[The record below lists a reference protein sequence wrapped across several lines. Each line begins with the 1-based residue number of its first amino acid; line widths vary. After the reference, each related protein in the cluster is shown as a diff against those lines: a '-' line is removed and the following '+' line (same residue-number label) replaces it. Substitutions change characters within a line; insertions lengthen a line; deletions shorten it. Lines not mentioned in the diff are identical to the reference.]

1 MMTLEQHGGSE
12 SGVKWLNAGYI
23 LKVETKR
30 PDDETDKRC
39 EKKKKKLRLK
49 SNFSTMELK

>member
-39 EKKKKKLRLK
+39 EKKKLRLK

>member
-23 LKVETKR
+23 LKVEMKR

-39 EKKKKKLRLK
+39 KKKKEKVK
-49 SNFSTMELK
+49 VEI

>member
-1 MMTLEQHGGSE
+1 MMTLEQHSGSE
-12 SGVKWLNAGYI
+12 SGVKWQNAGYI
-23 LKVETKR
+23 LKVEMKR

-39 EKKKKKLRLK
+39 ENKKLRLK